1 MVDRV
6 QEIEVFGTTSQE
18 KICFPPDGQKNRNSP
33 RVGFLSQLL
42 LDKDENRVSPNT
54 HSCFGMN
61 RQHTTEWTVRK

>member
-42 LDKDENRVSPNT
+42 WIRTKTVCLLTLIRVLA
-54 HSCFGMN
+54 
-61 RQHTTEWTVRK
+61 